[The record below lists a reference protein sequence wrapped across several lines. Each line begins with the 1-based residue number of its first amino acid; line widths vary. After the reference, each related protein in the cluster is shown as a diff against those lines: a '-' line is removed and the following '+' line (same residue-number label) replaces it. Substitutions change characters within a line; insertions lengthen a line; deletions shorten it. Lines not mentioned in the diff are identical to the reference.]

1 MAKQDRQIVNYEKI
15 NTRNASGVQP
25 GIFEWSQRSSRNAL
39 GDIDGFF
46 PPKYLSG
53 ENTNYTDY
61 FNITGKYNPALEKIT
76 FAKLWVAVSDDQIW
90 PDSDE
95 RVKVDLADKSF
106 LGPHNV
112 SLNLLSGVISG
123 DAFDVLNTTGKLK
136 YAVRRVEGDF
146 LFWGAKL
153 LVETCPKSVPD
164 GGATLMLLGAALAGI
179 ESLRRRTTRRNL
191 Q

>member
-1 MAKQDRQIVNYEKI
+1 MKKSILVPLLVSSLVFL
-15 NTRNASGVQP
+15 SGVR
-25 GIFEWSQRSSRNAL
+25 GVAGTLW
-39 GDIDGFF
+39 DVDGFF

-53 ENTNYTDY
+53 ENTKYTDY
-61 FNITGKYNPALEKIT
+61 FNITSKCNPALEKIN

-90 PDSDE
+90 PDSNE

-153 LVETCPKSVPD
+153 LVESCPKSVPD